1 MGYPSQH
8 TSWEGWVYLPWD
20 ETGQAC
26 HFHTSSCLCPVST
39 GSSEEG
45 VWFALQDSTGH
56 GFSEPPQYCH
66 TMRASHA
73 LPAVQVPD
81 RITYTR
87 STGEPGCMPEIERVR
102 DYIEILSL
110 MGNWRRIQE
119 YMRRN
124 REIDPFLKLPF
135 VPLPLYKRGFF
146 LALNKY
152 VGHYSCV
159 RYHKYTA
166 GLLRDYRFNLNP
178 SCIHRIHINSMV
190 QSKRKTNTKRKPK
203 QLGPIG
209 KARQQARD
217 DLKTIKKKQ
226 RELKSREATIR
237 RELGLKKKKTTKKQ

>member
-8 TSWEGWVYLPWD
+8 TSWEGWVYLPRD

-26 HFHTSSCLCPVST
+26 HFHTSSCLCPVSS

-56 GFSEPPQYCH
+56 GLSEQIEYCN
-66 TMRASHA
+66 TMCASHA

-87 STGEPGCMPEIERVR
+87 SAGEPGSMQEIERVR
-102 DYIEILSL
+102 DYIEIFSL

-124 REIDPFLKLPF
+124 RELDPFRKLPF
-135 VPLPLYKRGFF
+135 VPLAVYKRGFF

-152 VGHYSCV
+152 VGRYICV
-159 RYHKYTA
+159 GYNQYTA
-166 GLLRDYRFNLNP
+166 GLLRDCRFNLNP
-178 SCIHRIHINSMV
+178 RCIYCINIYSMV
-190 QSKRKTNTKRKPK
+190 QSKRKAHKKPK

-209 KARQQARD
+209 KARQQARE

-237 RELGLKKKKTTKKQ
+237 RELGLKKKKASTKK